1 MLFPKDLTDAAADIL
16 DALRHRKLRIATAES
31 CTGGLLIGLLTEIP
45 GSSDV
50 VACGFVTYAND
61 AKSTMLGIAAGSIEA
76 RGAVSPEVAEAMA
89 KGAIDHST
97 ADVAVSVT
105 GVAGPGGGT
114 PSKPVGLVYIA
125 VVTRSGSIATAECRF
140 GDIGRSHV
148 RVATLRAAL
157 ALVREVMS

>member
-16 DALRHRKLRIATAES
+16 DALRHRGLRIATAES
-31 CTGGLLIGLLTEIP
+31 CTGGLLTGLLTEIP

-50 VACGFVTYAND
+50 VVCGFVTYSND
-61 AKSTMLGIAAGSIEA
+61 AKSTMLGVATGSIEA
-76 RGAVSPEVAEAMA
+76 FGAVSPEVAEAMA
-89 KGAIDHST
+89 NGAINHST

-125 VVTRSGSIATAECRF
+125 AKTRSGRIATAEYRF
-140 GDIGRSHV
+140 GDIGRSNV

-157 ALVREVMS
+157 ALVREIIS

>member
-1 MLFPKDLTDAAADIL
+1 MLFPKDLTDTAADIL
-16 DALRHRKLRIATAES
+16 DALRHRGLRIATAES
-31 CTGGLLIGLLTEIP
+31 CTGGLLTGLLTEIP

-50 VACGFVTYAND
+50 VVCGFVTYSND
-61 AKSTMLGIAAGSIEA
+61 AKSTMLGVATGSIEA
-76 RGAVSPEVAEAMA
+76 FGAVSPEVAEAMA
-89 KGAIDHST
+89 SGAIDHST

-125 VVTRSGSIATAECRF
+125 ARTRSGSIATAECRF

-157 ALVREVMS
+157 ALVREIIS